1 MAAVDLESP
10 SDGYRWRPERARA
23 EEYVAD
29 FEMIAQRA
37 LGRPEWRGRLKL
49 FRIYFL
55 RKVEYQR
62 AITLCGV
69 APGTFDYWVAEV
81 KKTCGREFSRT
92 GLFPPKDYFGKREK
106 SSPESVANPSDRVSK
121 RHRARRRSR
130 SQRPAS
136 PELYTGDSQRSAG
149 NAFVAAGP
157 KETADTY
164 S

>member
-1 MAAVDLESP
+1 MAAIDLESP

-37 LGRPEWRGRLKL
+37 LHRPEWRGRLKL

-69 APGTFDYWVAEV
+69 APGTFDYWVSEV
-81 KKTCGREFSRT
+81 KKACGREFSRT
-92 GLFPPKDYFGKREK
+92 GLFPPGDYFRKREK
-106 SSPESVANPSDRVSK
+106 SSPEPVAHQSECVFKKSRT
-121 RHRARRRSR
+121 RRRPRLRMS
-130 SQRPAS
+130 AS
-136 PELYTGDSQRSAG
+136 PELLTRDSQGSSG
-149 NAFVAAGP
+149 NALEMARP
-157 KETADTY
+157 EET
-164 S
+164 